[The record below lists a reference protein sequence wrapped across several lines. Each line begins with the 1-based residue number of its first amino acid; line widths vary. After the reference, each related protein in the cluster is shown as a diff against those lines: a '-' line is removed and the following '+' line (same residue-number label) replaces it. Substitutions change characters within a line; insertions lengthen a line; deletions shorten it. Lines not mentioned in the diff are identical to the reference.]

1 MKYEAV
7 IAAKDAQ
14 DLIGETLESL
24 LNSDIPPERIWVI
37 DDASVDDTGAVA
49 QSYDRVELLT
59 NQENHDT
66 SYSRN
71 RGLKK
76 VETEYV
82 LAIDADDLVH
92 PQKTQIQVEY
102 LEAHPEVDFVY
113 GDKQGFN
120 GQFKKENFNEL
131 LTYKE
136 VDDVFRLILKRNTI
150 VPGMV
155 MFRTRFFERYG
166 YFDERIHISNDRELY
181 LRAMIQGGTFAYT
194 PGAILYYRQHESSML
209 ATRYREGIW
218 NNYLTLRKHY
228 QGIKNLQSGTY
239 RKQLATEMRMMA
251 RNLNI
256 FQYDFKHVQDA
267 ITMAMEA
274 DPEVQIQQSKIYT
287 LLEQLIG
294 SSQLERLLRLKFKLT
309 SKT

>member
-7 IAAKDAQ
+7 IAAKDAR
-14 DLIGETLESL
+14 DLIGETLDSL
-24 LNSDIPPERIWVI
+24 LNSEIPPERIWVI
-37 DDASVDDTGAVA
+37 DDASEDDTGAVA
-49 QSYDRVELLT
+49 LTYDRVELLT
-59 NQENHDT
+59 NKENHDT

-71 RGLKK
+71 RGLKR

-92 PQKTQIQVEY
+92 PQKTKIQMEY
-102 LEAHPEVDFVY
+102 LEAHPEVDFAY

-120 GQFKKENFNEL
+120 NEFQKENYNEL
-131 LTYKE
+131 LTYE
-136 VDDVFRLILKRNTI
+136 QVEDVFRLVLKRNTI

-166 YFDERIHISNDRELY
+166 YFDEQIHISNDRELY
-181 LRAMIQGGTFAYT
+181 LRAMIQGATFGYT
-194 PGAILYYRQHESSML
+194 PGAILFYRQHGSSML

-218 NNYLTLRKHY
+218 NNYLTLKKHY
-228 QGIKNLQSGTY
+228 EGIKNVRDGKY

-256 FQYDFKHVQDA
+256 FQYDFSHVQDA
-267 ITMAMEA
+267 IAMALVA
-274 DPEVQIQQSKIYT
+274 DSNVRIQQSRIYT
-287 LLEQLIG
+287 VLEQLIG
-294 SSQLERLLRLKFKLT
+294 SNQLERLLRLKFKLIG
-309 SKT
+309 